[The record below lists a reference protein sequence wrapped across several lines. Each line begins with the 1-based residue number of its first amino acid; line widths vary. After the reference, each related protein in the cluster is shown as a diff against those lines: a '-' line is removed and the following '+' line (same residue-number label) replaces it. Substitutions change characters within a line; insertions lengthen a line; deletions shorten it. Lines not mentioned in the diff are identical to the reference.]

1 MPKASELKRGHV
13 VELNGHVYVV
23 QHVDVRNPTSRGA
36 TTLYKI
42 RFNLLPEGGK
52 HEVTFTGDDMV
63 KNVSL
68 ERRQVS
74 YLYREDDLFTFMDL
88 EDYSQ
93 YYLNGSSIENQV
105 PFLSD
110 GLEGIVALLIDG
122 EIVTIELPASVVL
135 DVAECVPGMQ
145 AASATGRTKPALL
158 SNGLEIQVPEYIKQG
173 EKIRVNTET
182 GKFMTRA

>member
-23 QHVDVRNPTSRGA
+23 QNVDVRNPTSRGA

-52 HEVTFTGDDMV
+52 HEVTFSGDDIV

-68 ERRQVS
+68 ERRKVS
-74 YLYREDDLFTFMDL
+74 YLYREDDLYTFMDL

-93 YYLNGSSIENQV
+93 YSLNGSSIESQL
-105 PFLSD
+105 PYLSD
-110 GLEGIVALLIDG
+110 GLEGIMALLIEG
-122 EIVTIELPASVVL
+122 EIVTIELPATVIME
-135 DVAECVPGMQ
+135 VAECVPGMQ
-145 AASATGRTKPALL
+145 AASATGRTKPAIL
-158 SNGLEIQVPEYIKQG
+158 SNGLELQVPEYIKQG
-173 EKIRVNTET
+173 EKIKINTET